1 MLYEKIVNDM
11 KSAMKNRDKS
21 TLSTIRFL
29 KNAIDMEAKD
39 KKKDITDELVID
51 IAAKQIKTHKASIEE
66 FDKANRTDLSD
77 KLKEEI
83 KLIEKYLPTQL
94 TEEEI
99 NNEIEKVFE
108 KVKPTNKKDMGLIM
122 KELSSLKGKADFK
135 IISTKVNEKLN
146 SL

>member
-51 IAAKQIKTHKASIEE
+51 IAARQIKTHKASIEE

>member
-1 MLYEKIVNDM
+1 
-11 KSAMKNRDKS
+11 
-21 TLSTIRFL
+21 
-29 KNAIDMEAKD
+29 MEAKD
-39 KKKDITDELVID
+39 KKKEITDELVID
-51 IAAKQIKTHKASIEE
+51 IAARQIKTHKASIEE

-108 KVKPTNKKDMGLIM
+108 KVKPTSKKDMGLIM
-122 KELSSLKGKADFK
+122 KELSPLKGKADFK
-135 IISTKVNEKLN
+135 IISTKVNKKLN

>member
-11 KSAMKNRDKS
+11 KSAMKNREKS

-39 KKKDITDELVID
+39 KKKEITDELVID
-51 IAAKQIKTHKASIEE
+51 IAARQIKTHKASIEE

-108 KVKPTNKKDMGLIM
+108 KVKPTSKKDMGLIM
-122 KELSSLKGKADFK
+122 KELSPLKGKADFK
-135 IISTKVNEKLN
+135 IISTKVNKKLN

>member
-39 KKKDITDELVID
+39 KKKEITDELVID
-51 IAAKQIKTHKASIEE
+51 IAARQIKTHKASIEE

>member
-39 KKKDITDELVID
+39 KKKEITDELVID
-51 IAAKQIKTHKASIEE
+51 IAARQIKTHKASIEE

-108 KVKPTNKKDMGLIM
+108 KVKPTSKKDMGLIM
-122 KELSSLKGKADFK
+122 KELSPLKGKADFK

>member
-11 KSAMKNRDKS
+11 KSAMKNREKS

-39 KKKDITDELVID
+39 KKKEITDELVID
-51 IAAKQIKTHKASIEE
+51 IAARQIKTHKASIEE

-108 KVKPTNKKDMGLIM
+108 KVKPTSKKDMGLIM
-122 KELSSLKGKADFK
+122 KELSPLKGKADFK
-135 IISTKVNEKLN
+135 IISTKVNKLWKK
-146 SL
+146 L

>member
-1 MLYEKIVNDM
+1 M

-39 KKKDITDELVID
+39 KKKEITDELVID
-51 IAAKQIKTHKASIEE
+51 IAARQIKTHKASIEE

-108 KVKPTNKKDMGLIM
+108 KVKPTSKKDMGLIM
-122 KELSSLKGKADFK
+122 KELSPLKGKADFK

>member
-11 KSAMKNRDKS
+11 KSAMKNREKS

-39 KKKDITDELVID
+39 KKKEITDELVID
-51 IAAKQIKTHKASIEE
+51 IAARQIKTHKASIEE

-108 KVKPTNKKDMGLIM
+108 KVKPTSKKDMGLIM
-122 KELSSLKGKADFK
+122 KELSPLKGKADFK

>member
-11 KSAMKNRDKS
+11 KSAMKNGEKS

-39 KKKDITDELVID
+39 KKKEITDELVID
-51 IAAKQIKTHKASIEE
+51 IAARQIKTHKASIEE

-108 KVKPTNKKDMGLIM
+108 KVKPTSKKDMGLIM
-122 KELSSLKGKADFK
+122 KELSPLKGKADFK
-135 IISTKVNEKLN
+135 IISTKVNKKLN

>member
-11 KSAMKNRDKS
+11 KSAMKNRNKS

-39 KKKDITDELVID
+39 KKKEITDELVID
-51 IAAKQIKTHKASIEE
+51 IAARQIKTHKASIEE

-108 KVKPTNKKDMGLIM
+108 KVKPTSKKDMGLIM
-122 KELSSLKGKADFK
+122 KELSPLKGKADFK

>member
-39 KKKDITDELVID
+39 KKKEITDELVID
-51 IAAKQIKTHKASIEE
+51 IAARQIKTHKASIEE

-77 KLKEEI
+77 KLQEEI

-108 KVKPTNKKDMGLIM
+108 KVKPTSKKDMGLIM
-122 KELSSLKGKADFK
+122 KELSPLKGKADFK